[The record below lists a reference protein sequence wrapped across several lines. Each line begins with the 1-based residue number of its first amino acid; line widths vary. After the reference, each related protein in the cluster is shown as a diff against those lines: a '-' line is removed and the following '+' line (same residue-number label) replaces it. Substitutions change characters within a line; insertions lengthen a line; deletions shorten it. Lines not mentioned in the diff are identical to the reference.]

1 MHSRVVEFLEEN
13 KLIDIEQHG
22 YRSNKSDSSVSIDL
36 VECIID
42 AIDRGENMVG
52 IFMDLSMAFKSVSQP
67 ALI

>member
-1 MHSRVVEFLEEN
+1 M
-13 KLIDIEQHG
+13 IDIEQHG